1 MNTPWLKRLTA
12 GRLSRPLPPA
22 EVPTGLWAQLRR
34 NLPSY
39 SVGVALLAAY
49 NYCQYRIDISL
60 AEGMKGLLG
69 GDIQRTQTVGLW
81 MLLLAVLAFGVR
93 VLSRLTIFNAGRFA
107 EYELR
112 SAALWQLQRLGPS
125 FYGRVTTGDIMSR
138 VTNDLQQVRV
148 MLGFGVLN
156 SFNTSFALISAL
168 AVMLQFSPRLTAAA
182 LAPLPLLLWLM
193 RYFGRKMFNK
203 QRENQDALGDLGA
216 QVQSSIAGVR
226 VVRSFGLER
235 AELSRFETKN
245 KTYLDRALSLAR
257 LRGAMWPAMQAVT
270 MLGVLVVFWFGGRLI
285 VDGQLEAEQ
294 FLPFYRALYRLTWP
308 LAAFGFVVSVVQRGR
323 ASYSRL
329 QEVFSAKPDVVDG
342 NERLET
348 VRGQLEVRDLHFSYG
363 GQPVLSG
370 LSFQVAA
377 GESVAIVGRTGAGK
391 STLGALITR
400 LQKTPEGSIFLD
412 GKDVCKVPLA
422 ELRKAVLFVQQTAF
436 LFSTTV
442 GRNVAYVLPE
452 PDSDGAAAAVRGAA
466 GKAQIRAEVE
476 ALPDG
481 FDTIVGERGVQLSGG
496 QKQRTALARSFLSR
510 PQVLILD
517 DPLSAVDA
525 RTESALLD
533 ALDGHRKGQTLLL
546 ITHRVSA
553 AARCDRV
560 IVVDS
565 GSVVDTGTHAELAS
579 RPGLYRAF
587 VEEQQKQSE
596 LEALGGQPASRLTC
610 ETATGAA
617 P

>member
-1 MNTPWLKRLTA
+1 MHTPWLKRLIN
-12 GRLSRPLPPA
+12 GGLSRPLPAA

-39 SVGVALLAAY
+39 AVGVALLAAY
-49 NYCQYRIDISL
+49 NYCQYRIDIAL
-60 AEGMKGLLG
+60 AEGMAGLLS
-69 GDIQRTQTVGLW
+69 GDLGRTQAVGLA
-81 MLLLAVLAFGVR
+81 MLALAVVAFAVR

-112 SAALWQLQRLGPS
+112 SAALWQLHRLGPS

-156 SFNTSFALISAL
+156 SFNTSFALVSAL
-168 AVMLQFSPRLTAAA
+168 AVMLQFSPQLTAAA

-193 RYFGRKMFNK
+193 RYFGRKMFSK
-203 QRENQDALGDLGA
+203 QRENQEALGDLGA

-226 VVRSFGLER
+226 VVRSFALER
-235 AELSRFETKN
+235 AELEAFEAKN
-245 KTYLDRALSLAR
+245 KSYLQRALSLAR

-285 VDGQLEAEQ
+285 VSGELSAEQ

-308 LAAFGFVVSVVQRGR
+308 LAALGFVVSVVQRGR

-329 QEVFSAKPDVVDG
+329 QEVFSAEPDVVDG
-342 NERLET
+342 TERLGA
-348 VRGQLEVRDLHFSYG
+348 VQGQLEVRDLHFGYG
-363 GQPVLSG
+363 QEAVLSG
-370 LSFQVAA
+370 MSFQVAA
-377 GESVAIVGRTGAGK
+377 GESVALVGRTGAGK
-391 STLGALITR
+391 STLGALIAR
-400 LQKTPEGSIFLD
+400 LQTTPRGSIYLD
-412 GKDVCKVPLA
+412 GKDVCDVPLS
-422 ELRKAVLFVQQTAF
+422 ELRSAVLFVQQTAF

-442 GRNVAYVLPE
+442 GRNVAYVLPD
-452 PDSDGAAAAVRGAA
+452 PDSQEATEQAREATE
-466 GKAQIRAEVE
+466 KAQIREEIE
-476 ALPDG
+476 ALPEG

-496 QKQRTALARSFLSR
+496 QKQRTALARSFISEPR
-510 PQVLILD
+510 VLILD

-533 ALDGHRKGQTLLL
+533 ALDSHRAGKTLLL

-560 IVVDS
+560 IVMDR
-565 GSVVDTGTHAELAS
+565 GAVVDTGTHAQLAS

-587 VEEQQKQSE
+587 VEEQHRQSE
-596 LEALGGQPASRLTC
+596 LEALGGQSASQLGA
-610 ETATGAA
+610 ELATGVA